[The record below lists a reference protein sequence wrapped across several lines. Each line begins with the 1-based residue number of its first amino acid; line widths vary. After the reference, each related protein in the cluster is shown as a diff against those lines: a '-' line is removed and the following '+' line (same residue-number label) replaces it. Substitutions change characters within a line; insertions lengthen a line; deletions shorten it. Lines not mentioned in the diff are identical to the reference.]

1 MHLIVPLILTLA
13 VVPIQAKSDLVC
25 LGWGI
30 TSPVFGLI
38 CHFKSEALDYARDKA
53 VATVNE
59 AVQSTKDLLHF
70 DLTHNPVAIAYDFL
84 EPTFHEGDVSQGL
97 QNVANIGRDYQ
108 NVTIGFGKQSI
119 NQGNQ
124 IRGLM
129 KVVNGEIW
137 TDTALCLIQGGTQLA
152 YSAGLG
158 KPKNSKRAGATN
170 QINLDDALQMAERCI
185 SNEVQDV
192 TRREIFNI
200 TDPNQQ
206 IGATISDIAALL
218 VPLGGE
224 EVAGAKAVEA
234 VDLAIPGSE
243 ATTTV
248 MKLPEG
254 IDEALSLN
262 TEAEYFTNEAEARRV
277 RDNMKDE
284 KWAKDNCHLCKPPP
298 SQGAVTARTI
308 RGRPRPRLLPRGN
321 VLTSCCRAEN
331 ALEKIPIVIEGYDES
346 WEPASIQSKPV
357 HNPEDYNYITEGR
370 LKQPIDYILRD
381 PNDHTGLYGIRN
393 DLNGLSTSVIPWSPD
408 LLATTADESGALT
421 PSENL
426 FKMLRSVFTGPE
438 EDPLYKALEISERD
452 GRLRMNSWSK
462 KWMEKDDAVLAPIK
476 KFAQTAAEQGLATV
490 QKVKKLTAEQMKD
503 YDWEIEFFY
512 TAPSDVARTGTD
524 PRGFHWDFGTLQFA
538 ASDTPGLVILNS
550 ATETA
555 ERVKIYPNT
564 FHLMKALDWNYEAFQ
579 AGAPRGPT
587 FHSVFGP
594 EMAKNGRVSM
604 ILDIYNEKTARLETK
619 SNQ

>member
-1 MHLIVPLILTLA
+1 MHVILPLILTLA
-13 VVPIQAKSDLVC
+13 VVPIQANSDLVC
-25 LGWGI
+25 LGWGL

-38 CHFKSEALDYARDKA
+38 CHFKPEALDYAKDKA

-59 AVQSTKDLLHF
+59 AVRSTKDLLHF
-70 DLTHNPVAIAYDFL
+70 DLTHNPVVVAYDFL
-84 EPTFHEGDVSQGL
+84 EPTFHEGDISQGL

-108 NVTIGFGKQSI
+108 NVTIGFVKQSI
-119 NQGNQ
+119 NQANQ

-158 KPKNSKRAGATN
+158 KPKNSKRASGTN
-170 QINLDDALQMAERCI
+170 QINLDDALQIAERCI
-185 SNEVQDV
+185 SDEVKEV

-218 VPLGGE
+218 VPIGGE

-277 RDNMKDE
+277 RENLKDE
-284 KWAKDNCHLCKPPP
+284 NWAKDNCHLCKPPAP
-298 SQGAVTARTI
+298 QGAVTARAI

-346 WEPASIQSKPV
+346 WERDSIQSNPV
-357 HNPEDYNYITEGR
+357 HNPQGYNYITEDS
-370 LKQPIDYILRD
+370 LKQPIDYTLRD

-393 DLNGLSTSVIPWSPD
+393 DLNGLSTGLIPWSPD
-408 LLATTADESGALT
+408 LLATMADALGALT

-426 FKMLRSVFTGPE
+426 FRILRDVFTRPE
-438 EDPLYKALEISERD
+438 DDPLYKALEISERD
-452 GRLRMNSWSK
+452 GRLRMQSWSK
-462 KWMEKDDAVLAPIK
+462 QWFEKNDAVLAPIK
-476 KFAQTAAEQGLATV
+476 NFAQKAAEQGLATV
-490 QKVKKLTAEQMKD
+490 QKIKKLTAEQMKD

-512 TAPSDVARTGTD
+512 TAPSEVARTGTD
-524 PRGFHWDFGTLQFA
+524 PRGFHWDYGTLQFA
-538 ASDTPGLVILNS
+538 ASDTPGLVVLNT

-555 ERVKIYPNT
+555 ERVKIYPDT
-564 FHLMKALDWNYEAFQ
+564 FHLMKALDWDYEAFKV
-579 AGAPRGPT
+579 GASRGPT

-594 EMAKNGRVSM
+594 EMAQNGRVSM
-604 ILDIYNEKTARLETK
+604 IMDIYNEKTATLLRDSK
-619 SNQ
+619 K